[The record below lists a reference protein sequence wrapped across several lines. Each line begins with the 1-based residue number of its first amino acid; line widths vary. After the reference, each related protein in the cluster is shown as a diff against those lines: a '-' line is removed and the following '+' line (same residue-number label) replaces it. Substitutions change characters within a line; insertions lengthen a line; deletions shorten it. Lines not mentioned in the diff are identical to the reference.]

1 MTPAIR
7 AVTSAD
13 LPALFAYLGEQ
24 LTENGRHGNPLFQ
37 PMAPTSDPAVPPAMK
52 ARFTNGLAT
61 PVGEPGWR
69 RAWIAVGAHGEI
81 AGHIDLR
88 ARPDAEASHRVL
100 LGMGVHRDHRR
111 AGLGMRLIGTAR
123 GWAGAQPGFDWI
135 DLDRVGVWGHSG
147 GGYATVDAMF
157 TYPDFY
163 KVGISESGN
172 HDNRNYEDDWAEKWQ
187 GLEVVDKDG
196 DSNYDDQANQN
207 RAENLKGKLLLA
219 HGMMDDNV
227 PPQNTLLVVDALI
240 KANKDFDLLLFPNA
254 RHGFGQDSNYMTRR
268 RWDFFVEH
276 LLGGTPPAGYELG
289 AD

>member
-135 DLDRVGVWGHSG
+135 DLEVLSANRPAIALYERAGFLRTGEIPDMFRIG
-147 GGYATVDAMF
+147 GERHAYTFMSL
-157 TYPDFY
+157 P
-163 KVGISESGN
+163 
-172 HDNRNYEDDWAEKWQ
+172 
-187 GLEVVDKDG
+187 
-196 DSNYDDQANQN
+196 
-207 RAENLKGKLLLA
+207 LK
-219 HGMMDDNV
+219 
-227 PPQNTLLVVDALI
+227 
-240 KANKDFDLLLFPNA
+240 
-254 RHGFGQDSNYMTRR
+254 
-268 RWDFFVEH
+268 
-276 LLGGTPPAGYELG
+276 
-289 AD
+289 